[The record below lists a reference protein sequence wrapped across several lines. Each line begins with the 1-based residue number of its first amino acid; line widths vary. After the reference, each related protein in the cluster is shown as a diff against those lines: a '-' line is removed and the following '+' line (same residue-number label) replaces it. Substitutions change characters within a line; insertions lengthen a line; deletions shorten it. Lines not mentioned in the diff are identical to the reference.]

1 MTIEAIAVSL
11 GAFLSALSGG
21 WLALRAVRYVGA
33 IIAVGAG
40 IRIGAAFV
48 DLVPEAI
55 DHLQSLDAAMLWT
68 TIGFVSFYVV
78 DKLTSLHVGH
88 ETSAELDHEEAD
100 HQHIGVV
107 GAIGMGIHSLLD
119 GVALAAG
126 LAAGGAIGAIIAFVV
141 IVHRFSDGIGVVSFL
156 LTSRMSPGRA
166 MRWVAVVA
174 AAVLL
179 GHRLLGIGSVL
190 TARTSS
196 PSTRADAGGSMV
208 MSTIPLIPPFTS
220 HHPRPPCTPMP
231 PTKPVWGLTP
241 VIELRGTSA
250 LNIHPI
256 RTRRVSP
263 STVTPEKR
271 GPAPRTDSSGRDTP

>member
-1 MTIEAIAVSL
+1 MTIDAIVVSL

-21 WLALRAVRYVGA
+21 WLALRAVRFVGA
-33 IIAVGAG
+33 IIALGAG

-48 DLVPEAI
+48 DLIPEAI
-55 DHLQSLDAAMLWT
+55 EHLGSLDAAMLWT
-68 TIGFVSFYVV
+68 TIGFISFYVV

-107 GAIGMGIHSLLD
+107 GAVGMGIHSLLD

-174 AAVLL
+174 AAPLL
-179 GHRLLGIGSVL
+179 GVIIGSLLTVPEAALGAMLGFFAGFFLYVGAAELLPEAHRRDGSRFIVL
-190 TARTSS
+190 ATL
-196 PSTRADAGGSMV
+196 AGVAAIYLFS
-208 MSTIPLIPPFTS
+208 
-220 HHPRPPCTPMP
+220 
-231 PTKPVWGLTP
+231 VWVGA
-241 VIELRGTSA
+241 VGAEI
-250 LNIHPI
+250 
-256 RTRRVSP
+256 
-263 STVTPEKR
+263 
-271 GPAPRTDSSGRDTP
+271 